1 MSLLQQQF
9 LFDFFANDP
18 RVRSSG
24 IQLDNQSHLENSN
37 ISFNMV
43 TACLPA
49 LLPNLFDLFSVF
61 LGTRIYIDQLLLGCF
76 GTNAGPCFWFYIA
89 RDY

>member
-1 MSLLQQQF
+1 MIPGC
-9 LFDFFANDP
+9 DFYE
-18 RVRSSG
+18 
-24 IQLDNQSHLENSN
+24 IQLQITSYNLENSN

-61 LGTRIYIDQLLLGCF
+61 LVTRMYIDQLLLGCF